1 MKLRAVVSIFTRRT
15 ASIVLLLVLGLLGGA
30 VTLLTSTPRYDATST
45 VLLVVRPAGT
55 AYEALSGSVYATTR
69 ITSYAEVARSPA
81 VLTPVILE
89 LGLDQTADQLAAR
102 LSTAVDIEGLT
113 IDLTVASRF
122 ATEASDIANAVS
134 RQLARVVEQQLDR
147 HSTTNGSVLDVTVVR
162 EAAPPQDVA
171 YPLPLP
177 TLGLGFAAGLIMA
190 IGVTLLRE
198 VGERAVRSV
207 AEIAELSDLPVLGRI
222 RFDTHHTGIGPIL
235 QSHGGDEHAREFEII
250 RTGIRYSRFESRR
263 HSTLVTAPDHGSGS
277 TTVAVALGMATANAG
292 HRTVLVD
299 ANLIS
304 PALAP
309 TLGLRPVS
317 GVTDV
322 IVRRYDYG
330 ELLHPVAGCPGLW
343 VIGAGD
349 PVPNPHDLLASPRFA
364 LLITQLEQDFDEVII
379 DSAPI
384 GEYLQSATVAELVGS
399 SVLVVGIGSST
410 RAHVTRAVRAL
421 QSAGTP
427 IAGMVVNRLRS
438 RGRDEGNRS
447 LAFEGQAAR

>member
-1 MKLRAVVSIFTRRT
+1 MKLRAAASIFTRRT
-15 ASIVLLLVLGLLGGA
+15 ASIVVLLVFGLLGGA
-30 VTLLTSTPRYDATST
+30 VTLLTATPRYDAAAT

-89 LGLDQTADQLAAR
+89 LGLDLTADQLAAR
-102 LSTAVDIEGLT
+102 VSTGVDVEGLT
-113 IDLTVASRF
+113 IDLIVSSRF

-134 RQLARVVEQQLDR
+134 RQLAQVVEQQLDR
-147 HSTTNGSVLDVTVVR
+147 FSTTNGSVLDVTIVR
-162 EAAPPQDVA
+162 EATPPLDVA

-177 TLGLGFAAGLIMA
+177 SLGLGLAAGLIMA

-207 AEIAELSDLPVLGRI
+207 AELSELSTLPVLGRI
-222 RFDTHHTGIGPIL
+222 SYDTRHDGVSPIL
-235 QSHGGDEHAREFEII
+235 RSPRGRHHAREFEIV
-250 RTGIRYSRFESRR
+250 RTAIRYSRFESGR

-277 TTVAVALGMATANAG
+277 TTVAVALAMTTASAG

-299 ANLIS
+299 ANLGA

-309 TLGLRPVS
+309 ALGLRPVS

-322 IVRRYDYG
+322 VVRRYEYST
-330 ELLHPVAGCPGLW
+330 LVHPVSGSANLW

-349 PVPNPHDLLASPRFA
+349 PVPNPHDILASPRFA
-364 LLITQLEQDFDEVII
+364 LFITQLEHDFDEVII

-384 GEYLQSATVAELVGS
+384 GENLQSATVAELVGS
-399 SVLVVGIGSST
+399 TVVVVGIGSST
-410 RAHVTRAVRAL
+410 RANVARALRAL
-421 QSAGTP
+421 QSVTTP
-427 IAGMVVNRLRS
+427 IAGIVVNRLRS
-438 RGRDEGNRS
+438 RGRDEGNRQPA
-447 LAFEGQAAR
+447 LERQAAG